1 MDAEQKMKHGG
12 KDPKLNHEKEV
23 EQEFCWNS
31 LSGALRFNL
40 LVVDLLMPGMTLCTI
55 Q

>member
-12 KDPKLNHEKEV
+12 KDPKLNHEK
-23 EQEFCWNS
+23 FCWHS
-31 LSGALRFNL
+31 LSGALCFNL
-40 LVVDLLMPGMTLCTI
+40 LVVDEPKKLLMPGMMLCTI